1 MIVAVDGKPWSA
13 LALNAVRQDLK
24 AAPGTKVKV
33 KLGSGQERVI
43 TLRDLI

>member
-1 MIVAVDGKPWSA
+1 
-13 LALNAVRQDLK
+13 LATARQELK

-33 KLGSGQERVI
+33 KLASGQERVI